1 MVGATAVT
9 VWFTPYGNLS
19 RRTCVHLNSITEI
32 DRNYRNIYLQPH
44 FDDAVLSC
52 GGTIA
57 LQRGTGTKSLV
68 ITAFGGLPKDNVL
81 SPFATQTL
89 TRWGLSL
96 DPCAAVERRREEDT
110 AALEVVGADTLWLN
124 FVDAV
129 FRGTPPYYTSDES
142 LFGSVHTG
150 DLQIDQQLA
159 DLLAEIHERAPLA
172 AIYAPLGIG
181 HHVDHQLCS
190 SAADRLVQQR
200 ANVKFYEDFPYVT
213 RPGALVARQKELGI
227 AMEPELAEVSG
238 QIRQKEEAI
247 AAYASQLPALFPSED
262 QMRQTV
268 REYASS
274 LRRAYPGIMV
284 ERYWRWLPAAGRNA

>member
-1 MVGATAVT
+1 M
-9 VWFTPYGNLS
+9 
-19 RRTCVHLNSITEI
+19 HLNSVTEI

-44 FDDAVLSC
+44 YDDAVLSC

-57 LQRGTGTKSLV
+57 VQHGTGLKTLV
-68 ITAFGGLPKDNVL
+68 ITVFGGLPKDNVL
-81 SPFATQTL
+81 SPFASQTL
-89 TRWGLSL
+89 ARWGLSL

-110 AALEVVGADTLWLN
+110 AALEVVGADTLWLDY
-124 FVDAV
+124 VDAV
-129 FRGTPPYYTSDES
+129 FRGTPPYYSSEEG
-142 LFGSVHTG
+142 LFGSVHAG
-150 DLQIDQQLA
+150 DLQLDQQLA
-159 DLLAEIHERAPLA
+159 GLVATIHERAPLA

-200 ANVKFYEDFPYVT
+200 VNVKFYEDFPYVT

-227 AMEPELAEVSG
+227 AMEPELVEVSG

-247 AAYASQLPALFPSED
+247 AAYGSQLPGLFPSED

-268 REYASS
+268 REYAAS

-284 ERYWRWLPAAGRNA
+284 ERYWRWLPAEGRGA

>member
-1 MVGATAVT
+1 M
-9 VWFTPYGNLS
+9 
-19 RRTCVHLNSITEI
+19 HLNSTSEI
-32 DRNYRNIYLQPH
+32 NRNYRNIYLQPH
-44 FDDAVLSC
+44 FDDAALSS
-52 GGTIA
+52 GGTLA
-57 LQRGTGTKSLV
+57 LQSVAGMKNLV
-68 ITAFGGLPKDNVL
+68 ITVFGGLPKDNVL

-110 AALEVVGADTLWLN
+110 AALETLGADTLWLD

-129 FRGTPPYYTSDES
+129 FRGTPPYYPSDES
-142 LFGSVHTG
+142 LFGSVHAG
-150 DLQIDQQLA
+150 DLQVDQR
-159 DLLAEIHERAPLA
+159 LAEVLGEIHQRAPLA

-181 HHVDHQLCS
+181 HHVDHQLVC

-227 AMEPELAEVSG
+227 AMEPEWVEVSA

-247 AAYASQLPALFPSED
+247 AAYASQLPTLFPTEE
-262 QMRQTV
+262 QMRQSV
-268 REYASS
+268 REYAAS

-284 ERYWRWLPAAGRNA
+284 ERYWRWLPAEGR

>member
-1 MVGATAVT
+1 M
-9 VWFTPYGNLS
+9 
-19 RRTCVHLNSITEI
+19 HLESITNI
-32 DRNYRNIYLQPH
+32 TRNYRNIYLQPH

-57 LQRGTGTKSLV
+57 LQSRAGMKNLV
-68 ITAFGGLPKDNVL
+68 ITVFGGLPKDNVL

-89 TRWGLSL
+89 THWGLSL

-110 AALEVVGADTLWLN
+110 AALEGVGADTLWLD

-129 FRGTPPYYTSDES
+129 FRGTPPFYPSEEG
-142 LFGSVHTG
+142 LFGSVHAG
-150 DLQIDQQLA
+150 DLQVDQRLA
-159 DLLAEIHERAPLA
+159 DIVGEIHRRAPIA

-181 HHVDHQLCS
+181 HHVDHQLVS

-227 AMEPELAEVSG
+227 QMEPELVEVSG

-247 AAYASQLPALFPSED
+247 AAYASQVPTLFPSED
-262 QMRQTV
+262 QMRQSV
-268 REYASS
+268 REYAAS

-284 ERYWRWLPAAGRNA
+284 ERYWRWLPAEGQGA